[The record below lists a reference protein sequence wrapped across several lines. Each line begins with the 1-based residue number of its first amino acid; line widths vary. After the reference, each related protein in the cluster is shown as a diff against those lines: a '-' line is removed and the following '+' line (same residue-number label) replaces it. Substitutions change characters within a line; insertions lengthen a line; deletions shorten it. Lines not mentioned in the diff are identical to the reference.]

1 MSNDNINTLRE
12 TLFDTL
18 RGLQDPKVKLD
29 VARAKA
35 INATAQTIINSIKVE
50 VDYARAVL
58 QGAPRTHFVPSSLVA
73 PSGHGDAE
81 DAAEDATEDAD
92 ADRVVARLTSH
103 GKETVTPV
111 AAGVIRRHVMR

>member
-29 VARAKA
+29 VERAKA

-50 VDYARAVL
+50 IDYARAVL
-58 QGAPRTHFVPSSLVA
+58 QGAPRTPFVPSSLVS
-73 PSGHGDAE
+73 PSGQDDAE
-81 DAAEDATEDAD
+81 NATEDAG
-92 ADRVVARLTSH
+92 ADRVVARLTAH

-111 AAGVIRRHVMR
+111 AAGVIRRHVMRS